1 MHTVETIPPTVSYC
15 VKNITVG
22 EVTAAADRLLV
33 MHTAAFDFA
42 TSNMSS
48 LAIWR

>member
-22 EVTAAADRLLV
+22 EVTAAADPFACNAHSRL
-33 MHTAAFDFA
+33 
-42 TSNMSS
+42 
-48 LAIWR
+48 